1 MTPDITVFLYQPPSA
16 SYWSRL
22 ISLLI
27 LNALQGKSAHNNVF
41 TQTKTSNINRYRIV
55 LIKIS
60 TEDVETSEKKA
71 NKPNSV

>member
-1 MTPDITVFLYQPPSA
+1 MTPDITMFLYQPPSA

-27 LNALQGKSAHNNVF
+27 LNALQGKSANNVF
-41 TQTKTSNINRYRIV
+41 IQTKASNINRYRIV

-60 TEDVETSEKKA
+60 TEDVETSEKEV